1 MTSPQGF
8 TNNMRLLVTGGRH
21 FDEAALVLDVL
32 SQLHRHYAIGALIHG
47 AATGADRHAGHWAM
61 VHSVQQIIFPANWKS
76 HGLLAGPERNTR
88 MLTEGKP
95 DALVA
100 FPGGKGTVD
109 MVKKAKTY
117 GLAIWKPF
125 SPKSKP
131 PFDGFTLGESH
142 VSRYAS

>member
-1 MTSPQGF
+1 MNSPQGF
-8 TNNMRLLVTGGRH
+8 TKNMRLLVIGGRH
-21 FDEAALVLDVL
+21 FDEVVLVLDVL
-32 SQLHRHYAIGALIHG
+32 SQLHRHYAIGALIRQATPGAESYAGYWAGLHG
-47 AATGADRHAGHWAM
+47 
-61 VHSVQQIIFPANWKS
+61 VHEIVFIPYLRRKGSFS
-76 HGLLAGPERNTR
+76 DHERNTR

-100 FPGGKGTVD
+100 FPGGKGTAD

-131 PFDGFTLGESH
+131 PFDGFTLGECH
-142 VSRYAS
+142 VSRYAT